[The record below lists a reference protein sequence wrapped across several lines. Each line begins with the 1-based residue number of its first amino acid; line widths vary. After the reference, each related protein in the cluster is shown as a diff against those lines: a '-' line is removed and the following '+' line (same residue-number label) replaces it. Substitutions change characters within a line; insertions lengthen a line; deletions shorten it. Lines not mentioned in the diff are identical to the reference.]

1 MESGI
6 VFFFFAQ
13 VEIHKTILKSQV
25 TLLFLLGKSGN
36 AESRV
41 PNMALA
47 VERNVKPQFFDVLIS
62 ANHHT
67 NLT

>member
-1 MESGI
+1 MESAI
-6 VFFFFAQ
+6 VFLFVQ
-13 VEIHKTILKSQV
+13 VEIHKTILKAQV
-25 TLLFLLGKSGN
+25 TQIFLLGKSGN
-36 AESRV
+36 VERRV

-47 VERNVKPQFFDVLIS
+47 VERDVKPQFFDVLIS